1 MKVKNLI
8 PIIVIMLTLFACNK
22 SNDNAQAYGNFEAD
36 ELTISSEVQGKC
48 LVFNAK
54 QGVKLQMGDTIA
66 IFDTTAYYLQK
77 IQLEMQKKA
86 VESKFP
92 SVSAQVEIQEV
103 ELNRL
108 RKDEIRILSL
118 LKDKAVTQKKL
129 DDIQSGIAKIERG
142 IDQVKTQNASLFAE
156 LDVIDANIARIDDN
170 IKRAIVISP
179 IDGVVLMNYIE
190 ANEFVGPGRSL
201 LKMAE
206 LEEMILKAYVD
217 GDQLSELKIGDSLRV
232 RIDKP
237 NNEWYDFKGILTW
250 VSGEAEFTPSRIQ
263 TKKERTEMVYAIKI
277 RVNNDGK
284 IKIGMPGEVIW

>member
-1 MKVKNLI
+1 V
-8 PIIVIMLTLFACNK
+8 
-22 SNDNAQAYGNFEAD
+22 
-36 ELTISSEVQGKC
+36 ELQK
-48 LVFNAK
+48 
-54 QGVKLQMGDTIA
+54 GDTIA
-66 IFDTTAYYLQK
+66 VFDTTTYYLQK

-108 RKDEIRILSL
+108 RKDEVRILSL
-118 LKDKAVTQKKL
+118 LKDKAVTQKQV
-129 DDIQSGIAKIERG
+129 DDIQAGIAKIERS
-142 IDQVKTQNASLFAE
+142 IDQVKTQNISLFAE
-156 LDVIDANIARIDDN
+156 LDVMDANIARIDDN
-170 IKRAIVISP
+170 IKRAVVISP

-190 ANEFVGPGRSL
+190 ENEFVVPGRSL

-206 LEEMILKAYVD
+206 LDEMILKAYVD

-237 NNEWYDFKGILTW
+237 NNEWYYFNGILTW

-263 TKKERTEMVYAIKI
+263 TKKERIEMVYAIKV